1 MNVAETSA
9 NRLMVARLL
18 ESGDHVQ
25 PFRLNPDLPLGGY
38 GLVGAD
44 EQTCRITIYVENGRT
59 LSSRQVGEPFYY
71 EAWLV
76 GRDGS
81 MSLGAFNLGPTGEG
95 STTIFRDSVTMKLD
109 GDVGIR
115 ITAEPFGGSDA
126 GFIHMLEGPLV
137 WLEGAPAMEAT
148 PVAAAPAVEA
158 TPESDREEAQI
169 PVMVLAVNAE
179 LDDETNET
187 NETVETNDPEVQAVP
202 LFLNIPEPSVPV
214 AGITIPR
221 YLTAQ
226 LQAVHPLAPRA
237 NGTASIVTADGSFT
251 LALRG
256 LPSPA
261 TLGRQPGQDRPYNT
275 YRVWLVQ
282 QRTGTRMSLGVCS
295 RVWGENFR
303 FQSDPALPLTRYDQI
318 LVTADDRGAAP
329 TPQSSQVLLGS
340 YHISQ
345 A

>member
-9 NRLMVARLL
+9 TRLMVARLL

-25 PFRLNPDLPLGGY
+25 PFRLNPDLPLSGY
-38 GLVGAD
+38 CLVGAD
-44 EQTCRITIYVENGRT
+44 EKTCRITIYVENGRT

-76 GRDGS
+76 GREGP

-95 STTIFRDSVTMKLD
+95 STAIFRDSVTMRLD

-137 WLEGAPAMEAT
+137 WLEGAPAMVAT
-148 PVAAAPAVEA
+148 PTAAAPAVQA
-158 TPESDREEAQI
+158 TPQIEKEEAQI
-169 PVMVLAVNAE
+169 PVLALAVADE
-179 LDDETNET
+179 LDHADSGAIGDEAG
-187 NETVETNDPEVQAVP
+187 DID
-202 LFLNIPEPSVPV
+202 IPEPPLPV
-214 AGITIPR
+214 AGITFPR
-221 YLTAQ
+221 DLTAQ
-226 LQAVHPLAPRA
+226 LQSVHPLAPRA
-237 NGTASIVTADGSFT
+237 SGTASVVPTDGSFT
-251 LALRG
+251 LAIRG

-261 TLGRQPGQDRPYNT
+261 ALGRQPGQDRPYNT

-282 QRTGTRMSLGVCS
+282 HRTGSRMALGACS

-303 FQSDPALPLTRYDQI
+303 FQSDPGLPLTRYDQI
-318 LVTADDRGAAP
+318 LVTADDRSAAP
-329 TPQSSQVLLGS
+329 TPQSSQVLLGN
-340 YHISQ
+340 YQLVQ